1 MRSVAGYYWQVVP
14 WGRPEAG
21 PRELERFDRG
31 VLGRFFY
38 LRPLVIR
45 GIMVNKFGVEVNM
58 VSDHPDWSAL
68 GPIWK
73 IMTRDDLVVWV
84 VW

>member
-1 MRSVAGYYWQVVP
+1 
-14 WGRPEAG
+14 
-21 PRELERFDRG
+21 
-31 VLGRFFY
+31 
-38 LRPLVIR
+38 
-45 GIMVNKFGVEVNM
+45 MVNKFGVEVNM